1 MVGFWQLLDQVSDVI
16 HPLLVVRALWSREAA
31 VKEYIL
37 HLPVQIA
44 ILWPKLGT
52 TVVGRPLTYGVD
64 KVREGS
70 IGEERLGE
78 LPEEHLEGSSG
89 DVDVLPLSVIQ
100 IHLLVY
106 TGSR

>member
-1 MVGFWQLLDQVSDVI
+1 MRTSTDR
-16 HPLLVVRALWSREAA
+16 HLVAKIRNNSER
-31 VKEYIL
+31 
-37 HLPVQIA
+37 
-44 ILWPKLGT
+44 
-52 TVVGRPLTYGVD
+52 RLTDAVD

-70 IGEERLGE
+70 VGEEGLGE

-100 IHLLVY
+100 IHLLIY